1 VRNLR
6 AELKGKMEFVGVES
20 EQTIEQELADA
31 MEMLKDD

>member
-6 AELKGKMEFVGVES
+6 AELEEKMEFAGVKS

-31 MEMLKDD
+31 LKDD